1 MKSKYWIEQAM
12 EKSGLRGYEL
22 AEKIQMTQGALSN
35 HKNGKR
41 HTLDDEQCILIA
53 EFVGIS
59 ADKIIADQH
68 AERAES
74 EVVKNYWLKFA
85 GAAASILSVSA
96 LLPALSTAPQYIL
109 CKIEDLSENDLL
121 AA

>member
-1 MKSKYWIEQAM
+1 MKQ
-12 EKSGLRGYEL
+12 SGLRGYEL
-22 AEKIQMTQGALSN
+22 AERIQMTQGALSN

-53 EFVGIS
+53 EFVGVS

-74 EVVKNYWLKFA
+74 PVVKDYWLKFA
-85 GAAASILSVSA
+85 GAAAMIGFASA
-96 LLPALSTAPQYIL
+96 LLPAMESASRYIL
-109 CKIEDLSENDLL
+109 C
-121 AA
+121 